1 MAVEKI
7 LGTETEYGIIV
18 QGDPDFDPIANS
30 ILLVNSFLPPQ
41 SNKILWD
48 YDQESPLIDARGFA
62 IEQEQATPTQEENT
76 ALNKT
81 LTNGARYYVDHA
93 HPEYSTP
100 ECSNA
105 IDLVRYEKAGESI
118 LEMSLLRANALLPR
132 DKAILIYKNNS
143 DQKGNSYGYHENYL
157 MDRKIPFD
165 RISRE
170 LIPFLVTRQ
179 VFTGAGKVGA
189 ENNAPRVEYQI
200 SQRTDFFETDVGL
213 DTMAKRPII
222 NTRDE
227 PHADR
232 NKYRRLHVILGD
244 SNMSEYT
251 TMLKVGTTAIIL
263 SMIEDDFIGADFSL
277 DKPIHA
283 LMQISHDTTCMKK
296 VKVARGKY
304 LTAVEM
310 QKEYLELA
318 LKYSQQKDDDRF
330 TKMVLKEWEYVLGK
344 LEREPMDLCQEI
356 DWVIKKNLITSY
368 MERHS
373 LNWESPRVAMLDLQY
388 HDIRRARGLYYLLE
402 KEGKV
407 RRVLDDSEITP
418 AITDPPQDTR
428 AYFRGTCQRKYGKDI
443 FGINWDSISFN
454 VDKNNVKR
462 IMMLEPAR
470 GSKMYVEQ
478 LIESSPDVKTL
489 IKKLQ
494 A

>member
-30 ILLVNSFLPPQ
+30 TLLVNSFLPPQ

-263 SMIEDDFIGADFSL
+263 SMIEDDFIDADLSL

-283 LMQISHDTTCMKK
+283 LTQISHDTTCMKK
-296 VKVARGKY
+296 VRVARGRH
-304 LTAVEM
+304 LTAVEI

-318 LKYSQQKDDDRF
+318 MKYSQQKEDDRF

-356 DWVIKKNLITSY
+356 DWIIKKNLITSY

-373 LNWESPRVAMLDLQY
+373 LSWESPRVAMLDLQY
-388 HDIRRARGLYYLLE
+388 HDIRRGRGLYYLLE

-418 AITDPPQDTR
+418 AITDPPLDTR
-428 AYFRGTCQRKYGKDI
+428 AYFRGTCQKKYGKDI

-462 IMMLEPAR
+462 IMMLEPAK
-470 GSKMYVEQ
+470 GSKMYVDQ

-489 IKKLQ
+489 IRKLQ